1 MIHVKYVLMKENK
14 NLLKLNVIIKYVQIA
29 FNNLKNKMIMN
40 HVHFVDNMIG
50 MKKQQKTIKN
60 KIIKKLI
67 EQDKIINKMFYKYD
81 IYFLF

>member
-1 MIHVKYVLMKENK
+1 MKENK

-29 FNNLKNKMIMN
+29 FNNLENNMIMN